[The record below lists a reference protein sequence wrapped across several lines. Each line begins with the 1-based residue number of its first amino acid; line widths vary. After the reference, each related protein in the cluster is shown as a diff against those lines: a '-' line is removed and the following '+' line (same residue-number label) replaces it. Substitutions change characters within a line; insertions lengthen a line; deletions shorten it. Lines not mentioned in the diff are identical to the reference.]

1 MHHTAVINVV
11 GLTPALLGPDTP
23 NLNVLARNGS
33 VRPLR
38 TVTPAVTST
47 VQSTFLTGL
56 PPSGHGVVG
65 NGWYFRD
72 LAQVWF
78 WRQSNHLVSG
88 EKVWESARRRDARVT
103 CAKLFWWHNM
113 YSSADL
119 SVTPRPMYP
128 ADGRKIPA
136 IYSHPAGLA
145 ERLETNIGP
154 FPFFDFWGPRAGI
167 ASSQWIARAGR
178 RLWEWHRP
186 TLNLIYLPHLDYNL
200 QRLGPGHPDIG
211 RDVRQIDAVCGQ
223 LLDYFRERDIRVI
236 VLSEYGVTA
245 VDGAIHINRALREAG
260 WIRVRPELGLEI
272 LDPGA
277 SPAFAVSDHQI
288 AHVYVQDPSH
298 RSQVRTL
305 LENIPGIEQVLDR
318 RDQRELGLDHPRSG
332 DLVAVSQADKWFSY
346 YYWLD
351 DSVAPDFAR
360 TVDIHRKPGYDPAE
374 LFVDPGIRIPALR
387 VGLRLMQKV
396 LGFRYLM
403 DVIPLDADLVKGSHG
418 RPTEDPDLE
427 PRVPEYGTGSR
438 APRRDSRRGRPR
450 SHPGSSFCL
459 NSDRS
464 EPGRH
469 PLRGRLTCDF
479 QALSPPGTWCRANT
493 AADG

>member
-145 ERLETNIGP
+145 ERLEKDIGP

-167 ASSQWIARAGR
+167 ASSQWIARAGPAA
-178 RLWEWHRP
+178 LGVAPSDPE
-186 TLNLIYLPHLDYNL
+186 PHL
-200 QRLGPGHPDIG
+200 P
-211 RDVRQIDAVCGQ
+211 
-223 LLDYFRERDIRVI
+223 
-236 VLSEYGVTA
+236 
-245 VDGAIHINRALREAG
+245 
-260 WIRVRPELGLEI
+260 
-272 LDPGA
+272 
-277 SPAFAVSDHQI
+277 PAF
-288 AHVYVQDPSH
+288 
-298 RSQVRTL
+298 
-305 LENIPGIEQVLDR
+305 
-318 RDQRELGLDHPRSG
+318 GL
-332 DLVAVSQADKWFSY
+332 Q
-346 YYWLD
+346 
-351 DSVAPDFAR
+351 
-360 TVDIHRKPGYDPAE
+360 PAT
-374 LFVDPGIRIPALR
+374 A
-387 VGLRLMQKV
+387 
-396 LGFRYLM
+396 
-403 DVIPLDADLVKGSHG
+403 GSW
-418 RPTEDPDLE
+418 T
-427 PRVPEYGTGSR
+427 S
-438 APRRDSRRGRPR
+438 
-450 SHPGSSFCL
+450 
-459 NSDRS
+459 
-464 EPGRH
+464 
-469 PLRGRLTCDF
+469 
-479 QALSPPGTWCRANT
+479 
-493 AADG
+493 

>member
-145 ERLETNIGP
+145 ERLENEYRSV
-154 FPFFDFWGPRAGI
+154 PFFRLLGSPR
-167 ASSQWIARAGR
+167 RH
-178 RLWEWHRP
+178 RLQPMDRP
-186 TLNLIYLPHLDYNL
+186 GGAPHL
-200 QRLGPGHPDIG
+200 
-211 RDVRQIDAVCGQ
+211 
-223 LLDYFRERDIRVI
+223 
-236 VLSEYGVTA
+236 
-245 VDGAIHINRALREAG
+245 
-260 WIRVRPELGLEI
+260 GL
-272 LDPGA
+272 A
-277 SPAFAVSDHQI
+277 PA
-288 AHVYVQDPSH
+288 
-298 RSQVRTL
+298 
-305 LENIPGIEQVLDR
+305 
-318 RDQRELGLDHPRSG
+318 
-332 DLVAVSQADKWFSY
+332 
-346 YYWLD
+346 
-351 DSVAPDFAR
+351 
-360 TVDIHRKPGYDPAE
+360 
-374 LFVDPGIRIPALR
+374 
-387 VGLRLMQKV
+387 
-396 LGFRYLM
+396 
-403 DVIPLDADLVKGSHG
+403 
-418 RPTEDPDLE
+418 DPDPHL
-427 PRVPEYGTGSR
+427 PAAFGLQPATAGSR
-438 APRRDSRRGRPR
+438 TS
-450 SHPGSSFCL
+450 
-459 NSDRS
+459 
-464 EPGRH
+464 
-469 PLRGRLTCDF
+469 
-479 QALSPPGTWCRANT
+479 
-493 AADG
+493 

>member
-1 MHHTAVINVV
+1 M
-11 GLTPALLGPDTP
+11 
-23 NLNVLARNGS
+23 
-33 VRPLR
+33 
-38 TVTPAVTST
+38 
-47 VQSTFLTGL
+47 
-56 PPSGHGVVG
+56 
-65 NGWYFRD
+65 
-72 LAQVWF
+72 
-78 WRQSNHLVSG
+78 
-88 EKVWESARRRDARVT
+88 
-103 CAKLFWWHNM
+103 
-113 YSSADL
+113 
-119 SVTPRPMYP
+119 
-128 ADGRKIPA
+128 
-136 IYSHPAGLA
+136 
-145 ERLETNIGP
+145 
-154 FPFFDFWGPRAGI
+154 
-167 ASSQWIARAGR
+167 
-178 RLWEWHRP
+178 
-186 TLNLIYLPHLDYNL
+186 DYNL

-223 LLDYFRERDIRVI
+223 LLDYFRERDTRVI

-418 RPTEDPDLE
+418 RPTEDPDLG
-427 PRVPEYGTGSR
+427 PVFLST
-438 APRRDSRRGRPR
+438 
-450 SHPGSSFCL
+450 
-459 NSDRS
+459 
-464 EPGRH
+464 EPGLV
-469 PLRGRLTCDF
+469 PQGEI
-479 QALSPPGTWCRANT
+479 P
-493 AADG
+493 AAGVHDLILDHLFV